1 MKDLLLCVHPRGV
14 LGISSDWDDRM
25 VTSQAKN
32 EDPKKS
38 LGLAVISKTIPKFQS
53 DVLLKD
59 IRAVSLKLK
68 KARYLLLSRKKL
80 EIMAVHSKLL
90 T

>member
-14 LGISSDWDDRM
+14 LGISSDGDDRM
-25 VTSQAKN
+25 VTSQGKS

-38 LGLAVISKTIPKFQS
+38 LGLPAIPKTIPKFQS

-59 IRAVSLKLK
+59 IRVVSLKLK
-68 KARYLLLSRKKL
+68 KAR
-80 EIMAVHSKLL
+80 
-90 T
+90 